1 MLLQGFVVE
10 CGRWLSKSAPNP
22 CFATAKGFF
31 LAQRVLRR
39 CLEIS
44 TSTFRS
50 LQSPKDC
57 HAPVLKSTDSLLQRR
72 LTPRNR
78 YLQQQNLTC
87 GPNQAPKNQ
96 LHLKEEGATACSL
109 LRSHLQGHKVGEQL

>member
-39 CLEIS
+39 CSEIS

-57 HAPVLKSTDSLLQRR
+57 HAPVLKSTDSLL
-72 LTPRNR
+72 PRNR

-109 LRSHLQGHKVGEQL
+109 LRIHLQGLKVGEQL